1 MTQKNF
7 CDHFRFIDGGR
18 GERLLPRRELR
29 GLVPVS
35 DMTIWRWERDGL
47 FPRHLSINGR
57 NYWQFRTGLIG
68 SKAPNETAQ
77 LVGWINEQGPPNSS
91 PHEEAH
97 LQHTAHKARL
107 SLFRLGNC

>member
-57 NYWQFRTGLIG
+57 NYW
-68 SKAPNETAQ
+68 
-77 LVGWINEQGPPNSS
+77 
-91 PHEEAH
+91 
-97 LQHTAHKARL
+97 RL
-107 SLFRLGNC
+107 SEISDWIDRQQGAEGDGSAGRLDQ

>member
-7 CDHFRFIDGGR
+7 CDYFRFIDRGR

-57 NYWQFRTGLIG
+57 NYW
-68 SKAPNETAQ
+68 
-77 LVGWINEQGPPNSS
+77 
-91 PHEEAH
+91 
-97 LQHTAHKARL
+97 RL
-107 SLFRLGNC
+107 SEISDWIDRQQGAEGDGSAGRLDQ